1 MQRSDGRA
9 ADELRPLHLE
19 MGTNA
24 WAEGSCRIRL
34 GLTEVLVTATVEDK
48 VPPFLRGQGLGWVTA
63 EYGMLPRATHE
74 RTMREAA
81 RGRQQGR
88 TVEIQRLIGR
98 SLRAAIYPKALG
110 ERSIL
115 IDCDVLQADGGTRTA
130 SITAGFLALLQAL
143 SRVRSR
149 VGFNAPPVKDWLA
162 AISLG
167 LADGMPLLDLN
178 YQEDSEIGVDL
189 NIVMLGSH
197 ALVEI
202 QGTAEHGAFDR
213 DQFNRLLDLAEAGID
228 RLVAGGRAAFP
239 EGAELVATDG
249 R

>member
-1 MQRSDGRA
+1 MQRSDGRT

-19 MGTNA
+19 IGSNA

-34 GLTEVLVTATVEDK
+34 GLTEVLVTATVEEK

-74 RTMREAA
+74 RTIREAS

-98 SLRAAIYPKALG
+98 SLRAAIRPKVLG
-110 ERSIL
+110 ERSVL

-143 SRVRSR
+143 ARVRER
-149 VGFNAPPVKDWLA
+149 AGFSSAPVKDWLA
-162 AISLG
+162 AVSLG
-167 LADGMPLLDLN
+167 LADGIPLLDLN
-178 YQEDSEIGVDL
+178 YREDSEIGVDL

-197 ALVEI
+197 ALVEV

-228 RLVAGGRAAFP
+228 RLVAAERKAFP
-239 EGAELVATDG
+239 GGTDLVESS